1 MYLYLGFLSA
11 YLYISLCECLCLRSC
26 INDCSHA
33 SRASQSHDK
42 SAWNRFEANHTPGH
56 LLSLLRINCGRRTFT
71 FISVTIVSLF
81 SILIFEATGTALQM
95 AMHTLTSSPGFTRG
109 ASVTVIAWLGILG
122 IPVQS
127 TAMLRLCGQLQ
138 CDDCRPGFSFADSQS
153 QRLFGFIQIR
163 DPEKTLCQ
171 LPPVQFLLFFFI
183 LLRSMAQ
190 LNQWSHCTGK
200 MLGFNLTFWLWL
212 LGGQGWFEGDTP

>member
-1 MYLYLGFLSA
+1 MDIYIHKCHYSA
-11 YLYISLCECLCLRSC
+11 TVFYSL
-26 INDCSHA
+26 
-33 SRASQSHDK
+33 
-42 SAWNRFEANHTPGH
+42 
-56 LLSLLRINCGRRTFT
+56 
-71 FISVTIVSLF
+71 
-81 SILIFEATGTALQM
+81 FEATGTALQM

-163 DPEKTLCQ
+163 HPEKTLCQ

-190 LNQWSHCTGK
+190 LSQ
-200 MLGFNLTFWLWL
+200 
-212 LGGQGWFEGDTP
+212 